1 MVLRESWD
9 TLDKHLQNSVSS
21 LKATPTFGDLA
32 PSRSVVL
39 SAWVNSQGHPTS
51 CQAHLSTYDWATT
64 TLLNNYILRLTLTR
78 ENLCASIEQQN
89 VLTILCDEWCI
100 YKNEHLLIKINKCS
114 FLYQESNRK
123 DKNNKP
129 LIDP

>member
-51 CQAHLSTYDWATT
+51 CQAHLSTYHWATT
-64 TLLNNYILRLTLTR
+64 TLLNNYILRLTQTR

-100 YKNEHLLIKINKCS
+100 YKNEYLLILIKNLTVKIKTTN
-114 FLYQESNRK
+114 
-123 DKNNKP
+123 P
-129 LIDP
+129 LSISRDSS